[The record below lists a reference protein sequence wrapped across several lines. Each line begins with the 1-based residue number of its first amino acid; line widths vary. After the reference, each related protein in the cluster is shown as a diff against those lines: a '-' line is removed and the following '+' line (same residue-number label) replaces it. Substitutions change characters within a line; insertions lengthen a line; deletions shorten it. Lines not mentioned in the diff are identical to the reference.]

1 MEKQLRVLR
10 YYVALSTILLSVVSL
25 AAFKRSGEKLSVD
38 EITAKRVNLVDS
50 SGHTRITIYG
60 SLPGRRSALS
70 GILFSDSNGVEAGG
84 LVYRGEKT
92 NGKISA
98 GATLTM
104 DQYDND
110 QIVALQY
117 DQQGSTRSQGLTFQD
132 RPDSLGPVVL
142 HYYRI
147 LDRMPEGPARD
158 SVIRE
163 LIENTPPGQAPARR
177 LFIGRDTSK
186 AAVLNLSDRRGV
198 PRLRLAVDSLGHAAI
213 SFMDTTGKVV
223 RTITP

>member
-1 MEKQLRVLR
+1 MEKQIRVLR
-10 YYVALSTILLSVVSL
+10 YYVVISTVLLSVVSL
-25 AAFKRSGEKLSVD
+25 AAFKRAGEKLEVD
-38 EITAKRVNLVDS
+38 EVTARRVNLVDS
-50 SGHTRITIYG
+50 AGHVRITIEG
-60 SLPGRRSALS
+60 SLPGRRSALA
-70 GILFSDSNGVEAGG
+70 GLLFHDSNGTEAGG

-104 DQYDND
+104 DQYDDD

-117 DQQGSTRSQGLTFQD
+117 NQQGSTRSQGLTFQD

-142 HYYRI
+142 HYYHI
-147 LDRMPEGPARD
+147 LDRMTEGPARD

-163 LIENTPPGQAPARR
+163 LVAKAPPGQLAARR
-177 LFIGRDTSK
+177 VFVGRDTSK
-186 AAVLNLSDRRGV
+186 TAVINLSDRSGV
-198 PRLRLAVDSLGHAAI
+198 ARLRLAVDSLGNPAI
-213 SFMDTTGKVV
+213 SFLDSTGKVV